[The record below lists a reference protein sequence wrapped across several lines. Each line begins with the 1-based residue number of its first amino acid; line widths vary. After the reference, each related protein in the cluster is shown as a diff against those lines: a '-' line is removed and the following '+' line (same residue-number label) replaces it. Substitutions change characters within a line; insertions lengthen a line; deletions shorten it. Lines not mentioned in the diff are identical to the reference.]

1 MIIYYGIALMM
12 GITIAMQA
20 PINATLGRSLQT
32 TPLVATLI
40 SFIVGSLCLLLLVCL
55 SGDFS
60 IDTIKSLPK
69 QNWWKFLGGILG
81 AFCLFGMVWLVPKI
95 GLIYLFLF
103 MLVGQLIMG
112 MLLDH
117 FGAFGLS
124 IKPISWHKILGLGI
138 IFGGLLVFFAKEI
151 KEGF

>member
-1 MIIYYGIALMM
+1 M
-12 GITIAMQA
+12 GLIMGFAIAMQT
-20 PINATLGRSLQT
+20 PINAALGRSLQT

-95 GLIYLFLF
+95 GLVHLFLF

-112 MLLDH
+112 TLLDH
-117 FGAFGLS
+117 FGAFGLN

-138 IFGGLLVFFAKEI
+138 IFVGLLVFFI
-151 KEGF
+151 KELKEKF

>member
-1 MIIYYGIALMM
+1 MVYYSM
-12 GITIAMQA
+12 GLIMGFAIAMQT
-20 PINATLGRSLQT
+20 PINAALGRSLQT

-95 GLIYLFLF
+95 GLVHLFLF

-112 MLLDH
+112 TLLDH
-117 FGAFGLS
+117 FGAFGLN

-138 IFGGLLVFFAKEI
+138 IFVGLLVFFI
-151 KEGF
+151 KELKEKF